1 MKNIQYRTHQS
12 YFCEDKEQCWTLFW
26 AGGAKQ
32 RGAERESG
40 RLRNHTH
47 TLLWLWRN
55 CCQATAPL
63 QAWDLHMQQC
73 YWQQLASGL
82 WQLKGNLEAASR
94 KALLRF
100 ASALIS
106 VWEIGLTFMLSCQ
119 FQCPKPGPALK
130 ATHPCEKQTAMTR
143 CANILSA
150 QKSFLQG
157 TKKTGYVDSL
167 IYVFKWLLA
176 VSK

>member
-1 MKNIQYRTHQS
+1 MKIRNNAERC
-12 YFCEDKEQCWTLFW
+12 FELEEPNKE
-26 AGGAKQ
+26 AQ
-32 RGAERESG
+32 RGG

-47 TLLWLWRN
+47 TLLWFWRN

-73 YWQQLASGL
+73 YRQQLASGL

-106 VWEIGLTFMLSCQ
+106 VFMLSCQ
-119 FQCPKPGPALK
+119 FQCPKPCPALK
-130 ATHPCEKQTAMTR
+130 ATHPCETNKGHDTLCQYIECAKVIFTR
-143 CANILSA
+143 N
-150 QKSFLQG
+150 
-157 TKKTGYVDSL
+157 KKTGYVDSL